1 MKLHE
6 EVVIEDLCEELARS
20 CVGFSGADLAAL
32 IRIAAVRCLND
43 GGHRGVQRRHFM
55 EARTRDMTLGSSNT
69 ELVERLLNWRL

>member
-6 EVVIEDLCEELARS
+6 KVVTELVCEELAKS

-43 GGHRGVQRRHFM
+43 GGQLGVERRHFM
-55 EARTRDMTLGSSNT
+55 DARKRDMTLGSSST
-69 ELVERLLNWRL
+69 ELVERILRWRL